1 MQLHDSGKGKGFT
14 LIELL
19 IVVAIIGILA
29 AIAIPQVMRYQQR
42 GYAVAVISDV
52 TLAHKMVWIWFGDN
66 GNSAVCPSVGPVT
79 GPAMPLSVE
88 YSGASV
94 SKGVTVSITGGD
106 GSSFKVNGSHVGLK
120 PGNNYQ
126 INGGGEVVNNLF

>member
-1 MQLHDSGKGKGFT
+1 MLWHDSVKGKGFT

-19 IVVAIIGILA
+19 IVVAVIGILA
-29 AIAIPQVMRYQQR
+29 AIAIPQVMQYQQR

-52 TLAHKMVWIWFGDN
+52 TLAHKMVWIRFGDN
-66 GNSAVCPSVGPVT
+66 GNSAVCPSVDPVT

-94 SKGVTVSITGGD
+94 SKGVTIWITGGD
-106 GSSFKVNGSHVGLK
+106 GSSFKVNGSHAGLK

-126 INGGGEVVNNLF
+126 INGGGEVVDNLF